1 MNWSFLGAG
10 GLLWMV
16 AAVLVVVGIV
26 ALIVGAIGAAKG
38 RAAGDDAMEILRAR
52 YARGEIDDEQF
63 SNAGQTLGPS
73 QSRSARPR
81 GGLFLGAALLIAG
94 VILGLIAW
102 ASFGG
107 YGGMMGFGM
116 MGMMGPAPTAPA
128 GTSVTM
134 AGARF
139 TPATLTIKTGE
150 MVRWFNDD
158 AMPHT
163 VTAADRSWDSGN
175 LSPGA
180 SFERRF
186 DAAGTYSYVCLYH
199 AWMTGTVVA
208 SGS

>member
-26 ALIVGAIGAAKG
+26 ALIVGAIGATQG
-38 RAAGDDAMEILRAR
+38 RPAGDDAMEIVRAR

-63 SNAGQTLGPS
+63 SNAKQTLGPS
-73 QSRSARPR
+73 QSRLARPR
-81 GGLFLGAALLIAG
+81 GGLLLGAALLIAG
-94 VILGLIAW
+94 LILGLVAW

-134 AGARF
+134 AGGRF

-180 SFERRF
+180 SFERGF
-186 DAAGTYSYVCLYH
+186 DAAGTYSYVCFYH
-199 AWMTGTVVA
+199 AWMTGTVVV